1 MAKTSTG
8 ADIGA
13 RSAVAIRGA
22 WKGGT
27 FHVSDFAA
35 GENDLGSIDAGWASL
50 QAGFKLGATR
60 VAASGREVNVRYT
73 RVPEVPDWQ
82 LRNLMRFEVQEIGDQ
97 SGAEVASDFNLLP
110 RPPEIDGEDVVLL
123 AMARESLLEEH
134 TAGLELAGGALE
146 AFSPASIGLYNAF
159 VRYGVVDDDTV
170 LLANIGHETTD
181 VVLVR
186 GADLVFARNLTGGSG
201 LFDDALVQRLQVST
215 ARAEAMKIEHVD
227 LAPGA
232 RHATQ
237 EGEKATRA
245 VMAAAGQLTSLL
257 QSAVMFCK
265 SQVKLSG
272 LKVDRVLLCGGGA
285 ALRGLPRY
293 LSAGMGVP
301 VELFDPFRVVDT
313 SGLDPA
319 AADQLD
325 AHQLESVVALGM
337 ATMASDP
344 EAYSLEIVPDA
355 VAKKRAFLGGTVW
368 LIAAA
373 VLAVAF
379 LGYRVKY
386 LTDKLDQ
393 LQGESRGLSSVLAR
407 ARDIHSETEELVAEN
422 ARLVDETLALQGL
435 AGSGEQLARTVAF
448 LDDNL
453 PADFW
458 VTRLES
464 SFATDAELGVE
475 RGNERP
481 ILVVRGMARD
491 GVQSPT
497 SQFQG
502 LVSRLEE
509 AMPYATLNARIDRNE
524 FTIDMTSFAPPAE
537 GEEGDD
543 GPE

>member
-8 ADIGA
+8 ADVGA

-27 FHVSDFAA
+27 FHVSNYAA
-35 GENDLGSIDAGWASL
+35 GENDLGTVDSGWASL
-50 QAGFKLGATR
+50 QADFKLGATR
-60 VAASGREVNVRYT
+60 IAASGREVNVRYT
-73 RVPEVPDWQ
+73 RVPGVPDWQ

-110 RPPEIDGEDVVLL
+110 RPPEIEGEDVVLL
-123 AMARESLLEEH
+123 AMARESLLDGH
-134 TAGLELAGGALE
+134 TDGVEVAGGSVE

-159 VRYGVVDDDTV
+159 VRYGVVEDDT
-170 LLANIGHETTD
+170 
-181 VVLVR
+181 
-186 GADLVFARNLTGGSG
+186 NLTGGSG
-201 LFDDALVQRLQVST
+201 LFDEALVQRLQLSP
-215 ARAEAMKIEHVD
+215 ARAEATKIDHVD
-227 LAPGA
+227 LTPGA
-232 RHATQ
+232 RHATP

-265 SQVKLSG
+265 SQVKLTG

-313 SGLDPA
+313 SALDPEG
-319 AADQLD
+319 ADRLA

-344 EAYSLEIVPDA
+344 EAYSLEIVPEA
-355 VAKKRAFLGGTVW
+355 LAKKRAFLGGTIW

-379 LGYRVKY
+379 LGYRVTHLNAKLNR
-386 LTDKLDQ
+386 LT
-393 LQGESRGLSSVLAR
+393 GENRGLASVVAR
-407 ARDIHSETEELVAEN
+407 ARNIHSETEALVADN
-422 ARLVDETLALQGL
+422 ARLVAETTALQGI
-435 AGSGEQLARTVAF
+435 AGSGEQLARAVAF
-448 LDDNL
+448 LDDSL
-453 PADFW
+453 PGDFW
-458 VTRLES
+458 ITRVES
-464 SFATDAELGVE
+464 AFGTDSELRVE

-481 ILVVRGMARD
+481 ILSIQGQARD

-497 SQFQG
+497 AQFQQ
-502 LVSRLEE
+502 LLAELEE
-509 AMPYATLNARIDRNE
+509 AMPYVALNPSIDRNKFKIE
-524 FTIDMTSFAPPAE
+524 MTSFAGALE
-537 GEEGDD
+537 ETGEEGD
-543 GPE
+543 GSE